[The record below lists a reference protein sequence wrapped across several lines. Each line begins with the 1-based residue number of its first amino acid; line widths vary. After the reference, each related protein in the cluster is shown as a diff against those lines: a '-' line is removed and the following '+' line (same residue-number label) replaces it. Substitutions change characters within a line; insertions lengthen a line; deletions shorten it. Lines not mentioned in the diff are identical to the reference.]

1 MRINS
6 ESDISR
12 LREQLADQMSTSQQ
26 EIETL
31 RKALDDLRYQNEE
44 AIRQI
49 NIKNEEIESMMD
61 QMDNLSKIIKR
72 KEDDIVDQKTHVTQL
87 EMKNRKL
94 NDTVNK
100 AIHGKT

>member
-1 MRINS
+1 
-6 ESDISR
+6 
-12 LREQLADQMSTSQQ
+12 MSTSQQ

>member
-1 MRINS
+1 
-6 ESDISR
+6 
-12 LREQLADQMSTSQQ
+12 MSTSQQ

-49 NIKNEEIESMMD
+49 NIKNEEIEGMMD